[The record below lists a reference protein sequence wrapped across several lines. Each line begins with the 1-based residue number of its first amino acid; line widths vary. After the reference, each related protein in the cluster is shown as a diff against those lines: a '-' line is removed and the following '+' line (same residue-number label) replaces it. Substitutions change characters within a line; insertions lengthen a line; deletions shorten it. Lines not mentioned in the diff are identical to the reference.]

1 MKLNRWL
8 GLGLVIVLA
17 CGFLYWL
24 AGTRAPTSVF
34 EPTPPFLDPGDS
46 ASPPALL
53 KPGVEPERSQEQ
65 NAVSE
70 TKMNPRESAAIPG
83 RKGELAPETSVSGT
97 STAEAV
103 EESVEER
110 RFREAEERRIARK
123 EALEAIEAAVIPL
136 GQSGP
141 IDLQTVF
148 VPPGGGESE
157 MPDMPDTPQRVEP
170 EEPPAEIVEALGQD
184 PLVDLDMERAFKEA
198 REGGASP
205 ELKRYMESGG
215 ELGESGELPP
225 ELR

>member
-24 AGTRAPTSVF
+24 AGTRVPTSVF
-34 EPTPPFLDPGDS
+34 EPTPQVLDPGDS
-46 ASPPALL
+46 ALPPALM
-53 KPGVEPERSQEQ
+53 KPGVERERSQEQ

-70 TKMNPRESAAIPG
+70 TKLNPRESAAIPG
-83 RKGELAPETSVSGT
+83 RRDEFASETPVSGT

-103 EESVEER
+103 GESVEER

-123 EALEAIEAAVIPL
+123 EALEAIEAAVIPP

-141 IDLQTVF
+141 IDLQTVL
-148 VPPGGGESE
+148 VAPGGGESE
-157 MPDMPDTPQRVEP
+157 MPDMPQRVEP
-170 EEPPAEIVEALGQD
+170 EEPPAEIVEALGQA
-184 PLVDLDMERAFKEA
+184 PLVDLDMERAFEEAKEHKV
-198 REGGASP
+198 SP